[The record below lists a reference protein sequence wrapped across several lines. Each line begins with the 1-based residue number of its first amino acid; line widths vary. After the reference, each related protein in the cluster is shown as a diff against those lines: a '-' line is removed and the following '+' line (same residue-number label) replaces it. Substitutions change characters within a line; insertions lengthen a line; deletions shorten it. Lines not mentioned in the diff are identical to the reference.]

1 MASSS
6 HIVVIGQAVLQTVS
20 EHAGQDYVV
29 TPKRAGILGLTAAI
43 QIQDLIHSQSLP
55 YKILLVAKDFPVVTP
70 GDPTTSPSPNYASMH
85 AGAHV
90 RPIPASSPQL
100 AREARWLK
108 RACQV
113 FAAQAAHEPWMGV
126 IQVPGVEYFE
136 NPVPEHYRSLD
147 AESFHQQSGL
157 TGFRWLDATTELPK
171 GVSLGYEY
179 QTYCIY
185 SSVYCAALLRKFILR
200 GGQVLRAE
208 FKCEDEAFSLADR
221 VELVV
226 NASGMGFGDK
236 NCFPIRGQVV
246 LTNLQATKTITRQ
259 NANGTWS
266 FVIPRA
272 FGEGTI
278 VGGTKEPHD
287 WDAQPRPA
295 TTETLVASA
304 FKDLGA
310 LDDNENDRNT
320 SRPVTVVKEVVGR
333 RPAREG
339 GVRLE
344 IEERAAPR
352 PEPNQGTKNRF
363 ESKSTM
369 TIVHAY
375 GAGGRG
381 FFGGEEDK
389 KENQHEHEHGCRKDS
404 RREESKRVRVPREL
418 QWDLVM
424 SSNDDVSLCS

>member
-6 HIVVIGQAVLQTVS
+6 HIVIIG
-20 EHAGQDYVV
+20 
-29 TPKRAGILGLTAAI
+29 AGILGLTAAI
-43 QIQDLIHSQSLP
+43 QIQDLIQSRSLP
-55 YKILLVAKDFPVVTP
+55 YKILLVAKDFPVITP

-113 FAAQAAHEPWMGV
+113 FAAQATHEPWMGV

-136 NPVPEHYRSLD
+136 DPVPEHYRNLD
-147 AESFHQQSGL
+147 SESFHQQSGL
-157 TGFRWLDATTELPK
+157 TGFRRLDDATKLPK
-171 GVSLGYEY
+171 GVNLGYEY

-185 SSVYCAALLRKFILR
+185 SSVYCAALLRKFILK
-200 GGQVLRAE
+200 GGQVLRQE
-208 FKCEDEAFSLADR
+208 LKCEDEAFSLADR

-226 NASGMGFGDK
+226 NASGMGFGDR

-246 LTNLQATKTITRQ
+246 LTNLQANKTITRQ

-287 WDAQPRPA
+287 WDSRARPA
-295 TTETLVASA
+295 TTETLFASA
-304 FKDLGA
+304 LKDLGA
-310 LDDNENDRNT
+310 LDENDQNT

-344 IEERAAPR
+344 IEERER
-352 PEPNQGTKNRF
+352 PGSDQGTNA
-363 ESKSTM
+363 TM

-381 FFGGEEDK
+381 YEISWGVADEVCGLVEQVIHRRRREHLRE
-389 KENQHEHEHGCRKDS
+389 KENVS
-404 RREESKRVRVPREL
+404 VRARARL
-418 QWDLVM
+418 
-424 SSNDDVSLCS
+424 

>member
-6 HIVVIGQAVLQTVS
+6 HIVIIG
-20 EHAGQDYVV
+20 AGV
-29 TPKRAGILGLTAAI
+29 LGLTAAI
-43 QIQDLIHSQSLP
+43 QIQDLIQSRSLP
-55 YKILLVAKDFPVVTP
+55 YKILLVAKDFPVITP

-113 FAAQAAHEPWMGV
+113 FAAQATHEPWMGV

-136 NPVPEHYRSLD
+136 DPVPEHYRNLD

-157 TGFRWLDATTELPK
+157 TGFRRLDDATKLPK
-171 GVSLGYEY
+171 GVNLGYEY

-185 SSVYCAALLRKFILR
+185 SSVYCAALLRKFILK
-200 GGQVLRAE
+200 GGQVLRQE
-208 FKCEDEAFSLADR
+208 LKCEDEAFSLADR

-226 NASGMGFGDK
+226 NASGMGFGDR

-246 LTNLQATKTITRQ
+246 LTNLQANKTITRQ

-287 WDAQPRPA
+287 WDSRARPA

-304 FKDLGA
+304 LKDLGA
-310 LDDNENDRNT
+310 LDENDQNT

-344 IEERAAPR
+344 IEERER
-352 PEPNQGTKNRF
+352 PGSDQGTNA
-363 ESKSTM
+363 TM

-381 FFGGEEDK
+381 YEISWGVADEVCGLVEQVIHRRRREHLRE
-389 KENQHEHEHGCRKDS
+389 KENVS
-404 RREESKRVRVPREL
+404 VRARARL
-418 QWDLVM
+418 
-424 SSNDDVSLCS
+424 